1 VTIQL
6 NLKDGIY
13 KKLDNIAKTSGKSL
27 QTLAS
32 DILQKYSADVERIK
46 NDPMYKMEGYESDAP
61 SDLAANHDHYLYG
74 D

>member
-1 VTIQL
+1 MTIQL